1 LWLLLRNNIMCGVRQ
16 ASREKGFSFVEVL
29 VAAAALAV
37 AAAVLCGALI
47 RPLQDQMDAE
57 RAFRAA
63 FLAQEKAEEL
73 KAVPW
78 DQLAGEP
85 EGEVPGYPG
94 FRRSVSVDAPDQFTK
109 RVTVRVS
116 YPLHGA
122 GRGVQTVTFERTVD
136 F

>member
-1 LWLLLRNNIMCGVRQ
+1 M
-16 ASREKGFSFVEVL
+16 
-29 VAAAALAV
+29 AAAVLAA
-37 AAAVLCGALI
+37 AAAVLCGALV
-47 RPLQDQMDAE
+47 RPLQDQVDAG

-78 DQLAGEP
+78 DQLAAEP
-85 EGEVPGYPG
+85 EADVPGYPG
-94 FRRSVSVDAPDQFTK
+94 FRRSVAVDAPDGFTK